1 MTERDFMKSGAV
13 MASADHRKRSN
24 MEMEIDTA
32 RNILAILDKANEND
46 KFAVPVTAVMVGD
59 HIISTFELGI
69 GIWFKLID
77 VAPIGELNGEVCRVF
92 KLTPT
97 GKAIRERARE
107 VLAEAPFKED

>member
-1 MTERDFMKSGAV
+1 MKSGAA
-13 MASADHRKRSN
+13 MASAGHRKRSD
-24 MEMEIDTA
+24 MEIDTA

-69 GIWFKLID
+69 DIWFRLID
-77 VAPIGELNGEVCRVF
+77 VSPVGALNGEVCRVF